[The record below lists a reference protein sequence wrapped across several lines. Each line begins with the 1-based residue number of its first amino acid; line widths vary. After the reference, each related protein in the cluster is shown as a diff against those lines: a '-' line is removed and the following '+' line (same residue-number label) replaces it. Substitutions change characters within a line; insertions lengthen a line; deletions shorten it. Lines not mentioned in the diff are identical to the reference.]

1 MEIIKQRE
9 KKRIEIIETA
19 KRWASSL
26 DFDVTAILIG
36 SYARGDFNL
45 WSDVDILLISNVFK
59 GNPLDRLRSINMPP
73 GFQAIPINLE
83 EFNTL
88 KMKGDILVRE
98 ALKYGIVLRDDLQLL
113 RKL

>member
-9 KKRIEIIETA
+9 KKRIEVIEIA

-45 WSDVDILLISNVFK
+45 WSDVDVLLISDVFK
-59 GNPLDRLRSINMPP
+59 GNPLDRLKSIDVPP
-73 GFQAIPINLE
+73 GFQVIPINPE
-83 EFNTL
+83 EFNIL
-88 KMKGDILVRE
+88 HKGGDILARE
-98 ALKYGIVLRDDLQLL
+98 ALKYGIILRDDLQLL